1 MNKTLIVFLALILP
15 SASGEMA
22 HNPQDVSQGTTL
34 TAWIDVDDDVKSI
47 TFYVCTLKDPYTC
60 YKPQKMTKNESQNNT
75 EYYRFQ
81 FEYEVKENDYPG
93 YKYEIEKEDNST
105 EKIPASEYSHYEG
118 MDVEKMGDSY
128 YFKVSVKATESS
140 SDTGLPNLSF
150 MSTITII
157 SLIVIA
163 GRK

>member
-1 MNKTLIVFLALILP
+1 MNKILIVFLALILP
-15 SASGEMA
+15 SASGEIA
-22 HNPQDVSQGTTL
+22 HNPQEVSQGTTL
-34 TAWIDVDDDVKSI
+34 TAWIDADEDVQSI

-60 YKPQKMTKNESQNNT
+60 YKPQKMTKNETQNN
-75 EYYRFQ
+75 RFQ
-81 FEYEVKENDYPG
+81 FEYDVKDNDYPG
-93 YKYEIEKEDNST
+93 YKYELEKEDNST

-128 YFKVSVKATESS
+128 YFKVNVKVTESS
-140 SDTGLPNLSF
+140 EDSGLPNLSF
-150 MSTITII
+150 ISTITII

>member
-1 MNKTLIVFLALILP
+1 MNKILIVFLALILP
-15 SASGEMA
+15 SASGEIA
-22 HNPQDVSQGTTL
+22 HNPQEVNQGTTL
-34 TAWIDVDDDVKSI
+34 TAWIDAEDDVQSI

-60 YKPQKMTKNESQNNT
+60 YKPQEMTKNESQNN
-75 EYYRFQ
+75 RFQ
-81 FEYEVKENDYPG
+81 FEYHVKENDYPG
-93 YKYEIEKEDNST
+93 YKYELEKNDNST

-128 YFKVSVKATESS
+128 YFKVNVKITESS
-140 SDTGLPNLSF
+140 EDSGLPSLSF
-150 MSTITII
+150 ISTITII

>member
-1 MNKTLIVFLALILP
+1 MNKILIVFLALILP
-15 SASGEMA
+15 SASGEIA
-22 HNPQDVSQGTTL
+22 HNPQEVSQGTTL
-34 TAWIDVDDDVKSI
+34 TAWIDADEDVQSI

-60 YKPQKMTKNESQNNT
+60 YKPQKMTKNETQNN
-75 EYYRFQ
+75 RFQ
-81 FEYEVKENDYPG
+81 FEYDVKDNDYPG
-93 YKYEIEKEDNST
+93 YKYELEKDDNST

-128 YFKVSVKATESS
+128 YFKVNVKVTESS
-140 SDTGLPNLSF
+140 EDSGLPNLSF
-150 MSTITII
+150 ISTISII

>member
-1 MNKTLIVFLALILP
+1 MNKILIVFLALILP

-34 TAWIDVDDDVKSI
+34 TAWIDVDDDVKSV

-60 YKPQKMTKNESQNNT
+60 YKPQKMTKNESQNN
-75 EYYRFQ
+75 RFQ
-81 FEYEVKENDYPG
+81 FEYVVKENDYPG

>member
-1 MNKTLIVFLALILP
+1 MNKILILFLALIIP

-22 HNPQDVSQGTTL
+22 HTPQEVSQGTTF
-34 TAWIDVDDDVKSI
+34 TAWIDADEDVQSI
-47 TFYVCTLKDPYTC
+47 TFYVCTLKDPHTC
-60 YKPQKMTKNESQNNT
+60 YKPQKMTKNETQNN
-75 EYYRFQ
+75 RFQ

-93 YKYEIEKEDNST
+93 YKYELEKEDNST

-118 MDVEKMGDSY
+118 MDVEKMEDSY
-128 YFKVSVKATESS
+128 YFKVNVKITESS
-140 SDTGLPNLSF
+140 EDSGLPSLSF
-150 MSTITII
+150 ISTITII

>member
-1 MNKTLIVFLALILP
+1 
-15 SASGEMA
+15 MA

-34 TAWIDVDDDVKSI
+34 TAWIDVDDDVKSV

-60 YKPQKMTKNESQNNT
+60 YKPQKMTKNESQNN
-75 EYYRFQ
+75 RFQ
-81 FEYEVKENDYPG
+81 FKYVVKENDYPG

-140 SDTGLPNLSF
+140 SGTILPNLSF

>member
-1 MNKTLIVFLALILP
+1 MNKILMIFLAFLIP

-22 HNPQDVSQGTTL
+22 HTPNEVEEGTKL
-34 TAWIDVDDDVKSI
+34 TTWIDAEDDIISI
-47 TFYVCTLKDPYTC
+47 TFYVCTLREPYTC
-60 YKPQKMTKNESQNNT
+60 YKPQTLTKNETQNN
-75 EYYRFQ
+75 RFQ

-93 YKYEIEKEDNST
+93 YKYELEKEDNST

-128 YFKVSVKATESS
+128 YFKVTVKVTESS

-150 MSTITII
+150 ISTISII

>member
-1 MNKTLIVFLALILP
+1 MNKILIGFLALILP

-22 HNPQDVSQGTTL
+22 HNPQDVGQGTTL

-60 YKPQKMTKNESQNNT
+60 YKPQKMTKNESQNN
-75 EYYRFQ
+75 RFQ
-81 FEYEVKENDYPG
+81 FEYVVKENDYPG

-128 YFKVSVKATESS
+128 YFKVTVKVTESS